1 MRRYRLLLAAAAIL
15 FSTGGAA
22 IKAIH
27 FSAWQVASFRSGIAA
42 LVLLA
47 ALPEARRGWN
57 WRIAP
62 VSAAYAATLILFV
75 VANRLTT
82 AANAIFLQS
91 TAPLFILLLA
101 PLVLHEKIRRG
112 DVAYMLVVLAGV
124 TLFFIGSETAVATAP
139 DPKRGNAV
147 ALASGVTYALML
159 IGLRWLA
166 KRGAGSSA
174 LAATTLGNVF
184 AFACALPMALPVR
197 GGGAS
202 DWMVLLYVGAVQVGL
217 AYVLLTRGIRHVPAL
232 EATALLMLEP
242 AMNPF
247 WSWLVHGERP
257 GPLPLAGGVVILAAS
272 GVNTWMRSAPGGTI
286 RGSEDRDSRIA
297 GGRAGAGPGAS
308 GDPRDDAAGRS
319 QRHRT
324 GP

>member
-1 MRRYRLLLAAAAIL
+1 VRRHRLLLAAAAIL

-27 FSAWQVASFRSGIAA
+27 LTAWQVASFRSGIAA

-47 ALPEARRGWN
+47 ALPESRRGWS

-62 VSAAYAATLILFV
+62 VAAAYAATLILFV

-101 PLVLHEKIRRG
+101 PLILHEKIRRG
-112 DVAYMLVVLAGV
+112 DVVYMLVVLAGV
-124 TLFFIGSETAVATAP
+124 TLFFAGTETAVATAT
-139 DPKRGNAV
+139 DPKRGNAI

-159 IGLRWLA
+159 IGLRWLG
-166 KRGAGSSA
+166 RHGEGSAA
-174 LAATTLGNVF
+174 LAATTLGNLL
-184 AFACALPMALPVR
+184 AFVCVLPMALPVAHV
-197 GGGAS
+197 GVS
-202 DWMVLLYVGAVQVGL
+202 DLGVLLYVGVIQVGL
-217 AYVLLTRGIRHVPAL
+217 AYVLLTRGIRHVPAV
-232 EATALLMLEP
+232 EATTLLMLEP

-257 GPLPLAGGVVILAAS
+257 GTLPLTGGAIILVAS
-272 GVNTWMRSAPGGTI
+272 AINTWLRPQDRSA
-286 RGSEDRDSRIA
+286 
-297 GGRAGAGPGAS
+297 
-308 GDPRDDAAGRS
+308 
-319 QRHRT
+319 
-324 GP
+324 